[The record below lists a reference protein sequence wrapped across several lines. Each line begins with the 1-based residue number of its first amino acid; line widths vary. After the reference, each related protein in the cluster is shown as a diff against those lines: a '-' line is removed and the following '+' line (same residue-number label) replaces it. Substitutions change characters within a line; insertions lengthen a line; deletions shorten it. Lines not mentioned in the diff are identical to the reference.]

1 MPVTVEWH
9 TTLPVLVMVY
19 QDILSA
25 ADYCTMRAQQRAALA
40 ENPKRVA
47 LLADMQQLMR
57 FPDAG
62 TLDLGDS
69 LLAHPQV
76 MGAVVV
82 LDDGL
87 YDRLACARL
96 PTNGLSSKVCFFKDY
111 DAALNQVEAWLRSE
125 AGQSYS
131 QS

>member
-1 MPVTVEWH
+1 
-9 TTLPVLVMVY
+9 
-19 QDILSA
+19 
-25 ADYCTMRAQQRAALA
+25 MRVQQRAALA
-40 ENPKRVA
+40 ESPKRVV

-57 FPDAG
+57 FPDVSA
-62 TLDLGDS
+62 LDLGDS

-82 LDDGL
+82 LDGGL
-87 YDRLACARL
+87 YDRLVCARL
-96 PTNGLSSKVCFFKDY
+96 STNSLSNKVSFFKDC

>member
-19 QDILSA
+19 QNILPA
-25 ADYCTMRAQQRAALA
+25 ADYCTMRVQQRAALA
-40 ENPKRVA
+40 ESPKRVV

-57 FPDAG
+57 FPDVSA
-62 TLDLGDS
+62 LDLGDS

-87 YDRLACARL
+87 YDRLVCARL
-96 PTNGLSSKVCFFKDY
+96 STNSLSNKVSFFKDC